1 LPGEP
6 GEQEAIIIA
15 LPFAISWMCVALALA
30 GSVYA
35 LAAGIMVRRFAR
47 RPAPLANSAPS
58 VTILKPLHGAEP
70 GLHDNLA
77 SFCAQD
83 YAGPVQIIFG
93 VQDPADAALAVVR
106 RVMAD
111 FPTADICL
119 VVDPSP
125 HGANRK
131 IANLINMAKSIRH
144 DIVVLADSD
153 MRVERDYLARLI
165 GALEQPGIGLVTCLY
180 RGMPAAGLWSRLAS
194 MAIDYHF
201 LPSVLF
207 GLSLGIAR
215 PCFGSTI
222 ALRRDMLTRIGG
234 FEAFADH
241 LADDNA
247 IGEAVR
253 GTGQRVAIPTMVIAH
268 ACPTRGPRDL
278 FHQELRWART
288 IRAIDPLGFLGSV
301 VTHPL
306 PFALLAVGVGHM
318 GVFGALV
325 VGGVI
330 ACRLVLQAQ
339 VDHLLG
345 LAGTRW
351 RLGPLRDLLSFL
363 VFVASL
369 FGGAVSWRGHRYRVG
384 RSGILIPLKERA

>member
-1 LPGEP
+1 LPGGP
-6 GEQEAIIIA
+6 GDEEAIIA
-15 LPFAISWMCVALALA
+15 LPLAISWICLALAFA

-35 LAAGIMVRRFAR
+35 LTAGILVRRFAR
-47 RPAPLANSAPS
+47 RPAPLANGRAS

-83 YAGPVQIIFG
+83 YPGPVQIIFG
-93 VQDPADAALAVVR
+93 VQDPADAAIAVVR
-106 RVMAD
+106 RLMAD
-111 FPTADICL
+111 FPSADISM

-153 MRVERDYLARLI
+153 MRVERDYLARVI
-165 GALEQPGIGLVTCLY
+165 GALAQPGIGLVTCLY
-180 RGMPAAGLWSRLAS
+180 RGVPAAGFWSRLAA

-201 LPSVLF
+201 LPSVLL

-222 ALRRDMLTRIGG
+222 ALSRDMLTRIGG

-253 GTGQRVAIPTMVIAH
+253 RAGQRVAIPTMVIAH
-268 ACPTRGPRDL
+268 ACPTRGPREL

-288 IRAIDPLGFLGSV
+288 IRALDPPGFLGSV

-306 PFALLAVGVGHM
+306 PFALLALGTGHM
-318 GVFGALV
+318 GVLGAV
-325 VGGVI
+325 VVAGVI

-339 VDHLLG
+339 VDHALG
-345 LAGTRW
+345 LTATRW
-351 RLGPLRDLLSFL
+351 PLGPLRDLLSFL
-363 VFVASL
+363 VFVASW
-369 FGGAVSWRGHRYRVG
+369 FGGAVSWRGRRYRVG
-384 RSGILIPLKERA
+384 RDGILIPLEERA